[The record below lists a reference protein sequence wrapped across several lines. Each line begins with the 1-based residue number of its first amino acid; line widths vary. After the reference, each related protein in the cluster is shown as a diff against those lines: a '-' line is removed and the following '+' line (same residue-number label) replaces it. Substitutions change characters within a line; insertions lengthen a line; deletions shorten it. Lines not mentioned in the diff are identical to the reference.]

1 MSDPARNARASTTP
15 VEPTYNRNPAR
26 NPATIMNPLSKAT
39 SALDSICD
47 GPPDPTKTTTSFDW
61 FLELPAELRFKVYEQ
76 YALDDASSI
85 TTREW
90 PLIRLRDHSTGRKL
104 PFLPNVCFASKEI
117 YTETGAALMR
127 VATLEIAPIFHSKQT
142 IFKIDNFSKKHAIRQ
157 VRKLRFTDFNDS
169 AGSISTA
176 GATLPDICGE
186 RARKSNAINSILL
199 KQFDNL
205 TEVSM
210 HFHAAISNDPSLP
223 RANRTH
229 ALSIAP
235 YICRTSI
242 PYRRQKGLQKIT
254 LSAESSYHA
263 IRRKTGVS
271 KTQLGHIQDDT
282 VVKLLLFRAYG
293 QRVKDAFKIC
303 GCDVKIEVRLLHS
316 GECDVTTL

>member
-127 VATLEIAPIFHSKQT
+127 VATLEIAPIL
-142 IFKIDNFSKKHAIRQ
+142 HAIRQ

-169 AGSISTA
+169 AGSKSTA
-176 GATLPDICGE
+176 GTLPDICGE

-199 KQFDNL
+199 KQFDHL
-205 TEVSM
+205 TEISM
-210 HFHAAISNDPSLP
+210 HFHAAIRTDPSPP
-223 RANRTH
+223 RVNRIH

-263 IRRKTGVS
+263 IKRQAGASRTHLS
-271 KTQLGHIQDDT
+271 HLQDDT
-282 VVKLLLFRAYG
+282 VGKLLPLRAYG
-293 QRVKDAFKIC
+293 QWVKDAFKIC
-303 GCDVKIEVRLLHS
+303 GCDVKVEVHLLHS
-316 GECDVTTL
+316 DQCDVTTL